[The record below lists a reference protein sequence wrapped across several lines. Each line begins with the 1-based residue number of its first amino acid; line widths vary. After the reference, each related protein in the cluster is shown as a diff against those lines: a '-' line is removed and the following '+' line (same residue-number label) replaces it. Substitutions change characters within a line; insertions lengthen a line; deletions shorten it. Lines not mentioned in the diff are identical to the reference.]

1 MSPGYHATTPLPAP
15 APVPW
20 MPSRTAP
27 DPAAPG
33 ALRVGDGQAAGAHAR
48 RSLHGAVPRPKRAS
62 AGLQLLGWA
71 CLALFGAMAPV
82 PPAAADTLVA
92 TRTIRPATPIG
103 PADVALVAEVHP
115 GALSDPADVLGME
128 ARVALYPGRPI
139 RPGDVGPA
147 AVVERNGIVP
157 LVFRRGGLTILA
169 EGRALGRG
177 APGETVRVMN
187 LSSRSTVSGVI
198 GADGSVH
205 VAGSTP
211 RHP

>member
-1 MSPGYHATTPLPAP
+1 MAPARHATAPLPAP
-15 APVPW
+15 APLPA
-20 MPSRTAP
+20 MPEPGSAPARSRAP
-27 DPAAPG
+27 ARTEPALDLTPPEAP
-33 ALRVGDGQAAGAHAR
+33 AR
-48 RSLHGAVPRPKRAS
+48 RSARALHALAGACVAL
-62 AGLQLLGWA
+62 AGA
-71 CLALFGAMAPV
+71 LAPAPPV
-82 PPAAADTLVA
+82 LAETLVA

-103 PADVALVAEVHP
+103 PADIALVPERHA
-115 GALSDPADVLGME
+115 GALSDPSEVLGME

-198 GADGSVH
+198 ASDGSVH
-205 VAGSTP
+205 VAGSLRAP
-211 RHP
+211 

>member
-1 MSPGYHATTPLPAP
+1 MALAGALAP
-15 APVPW
+15 APPV
-20 MPSRTAP
+20 
-27 DPAAPG
+27 
-33 ALRVGDGQAAGAHAR
+33 
-48 RSLHGAVPRPKRAS
+48 
-62 AGLQLLGWA
+62 
-71 CLALFGAMAPV
+71 LAE
-82 PPAAADTLVA
+82 TLVA

-103 PADVALVAEVHP
+103 PADIALVPERHA
-115 GALSDPADVLGME
+115 GALSDPSEVLGME

-198 GADGSVH
+198 ASDGSVH
-205 VAGSTP
+205 VAGSLRAP
-211 RHP
+211 